1 MESSRAFLGVEP
13 EAFGLAE
20 PLCRD
25 IRLLDRLLGE
35 TLVEQEGPEVLATV
49 RALLAHAHEDGDLLE
64 AVPTLANPEVA
75 RRVARAY
82 TVFFQLLNI
91 AEQKEIVRVNRS
103 RPDRKES
110 IREAVR
116 HLHGIFADGE
126 AAARFVEGLFVC
138 PTLTAHPTEARR
150 RAVLDKLDAIAL
162 ALGEVGRANEDFG
175 LDRPLDNAD
184 LALVNVRRNLAAL
197 WLTDELRESNLTV
210 EDEVKNVLF
219 FFEHSIFDVVSWLQR
234 DLAVAWTEAYPD
246 ATDAPKIGLHYRSW
260 VGGDRDGNPRVT
272 PDLTWTTVR
281 WHASRAISLHLE
293 SVRALRRQL
302 THHASR
308 IPPEAPVWESLRRD
322 EEAIRLSD
330 RQAARYAAEPLAR
343 KCLMMARRLE
353 ANLARIE
360 DLIAGGNALP
370 DAVAYPGARDFRDD
384 LDVLAASLL
393 TSRSAQSAGTG
404 ALVRLRRQAAAFG
417 FNLASLDVRQH
428 SDAHAP
434 AVAALLAEAGVE
446 PEYADLSE
454 ADKGAVLEAELSNPR
469 PLADERWRAAADVEA
484 IRDVFRVIRR
494 SHESLGQESIR
505 AYVVSMTH
513 HASDVLEVLLLAK
526 DAGVV
531 RVADGGPVGSLDL
544 VPLLETIED
553 LQHAR
558 DLLEGLFA
566 SPAYRGYL
574 RGRGDRQEVMLG
586 YSDSSKDGGY
596 LAANWAL
603 YRTQETLGE
612 LARRHGV
619 RLRFFHGRGGT
630 VGRGGGRANRAILCQ
645 PPGSFDGSIRFTEQG
660 EVISFRY
667 SLSPIAHR
675 HLEQIVNAVIV
686 SASREDEPPIPE
698 AWRGA
703 MERLADDSRAAYRG
717 LVHEDA
723 EFFRFY
729 VQATPI
735 GQISSLPIA
744 SRPVS
749 RSGSTIT
756 GLDALRAIPWNFA
769 WVQSRYLVPGW
780 YGLGSALSRAMAEH
794 PDVVREMAE
803 NWPFFRNLLENAELE
818 LARTHL
824 ETAARYAATVRP
836 VELGERF
843 HRRIAEEFDRTRS
856 AILALSGQEDLL
868 HSGRVVR
875 ATIALRNPVVFPLNR
890 LQVALRERLGEDER
904 YLPAV
909 QQTIA
914 GVAAAM
920 QSTG

>member
-1 MESSRAFLGVEP
+1 MAPSPVFLGVEP
-13 EAFGLAE
+13 DAFGLSE

-25 IRLLDRLLGE
+25 IRLLDGLLGE
-35 TLVEQEGPEVLATV
+35 TVEALEGPETLRVA
-49 RALLAHAHEDGDLLE
+49 RALHTVGEHADVLGTVPELAD
-64 AVPTLANPEVA
+64 PEVA
-75 RRVARAY
+75 RLVARAY

-91 AEQKEIVRVNRS
+91 AEQKEIVRVNRA
-103 RPDRKES
+103 RVDRRES

-116 HLHGIFADGE
+116 RLRAEEPD
-126 AAARFVEGLFVC
+126 AARAAEFVESLFVC

-175 LDRPLDNAD
+175 LDRPLDNED
-184 LALVNVRRNLAAL
+184 LALVNLRRNLTAL
-197 WLTDELRESNLTV
+197 WLTDELRASNLTV

-219 FFEHSIFDVVSWLQR
+219 FFEHSILDVVSWLQR
-234 DLAVAWTEAYPD
+234 DIAVAWRESYPEAF
-246 ATDAPKIGLHYRSW
+246 DAPMIGLHYRSW

-272 PDLTWTTVR
+272 PDVTWTALR
-281 WHASRAISLHLE
+281 WHAHRALSLHLE

-302 THHASR
+302 THHAR
-308 IPPEAPVWESLRRD
+308 CIPPDAPIWASLRGD
-322 EEAIRLSD
+322 EEAMPLTE
-330 RQAARYAAEPLAR
+330 RQSVRYAAEPLAR
-343 KCLMMARRLE
+343 KCLFMARRLE
-353 ANLARIE
+353 ANLAWVEALIE
-360 DLIAGGNALP
+360 GRESVCDPIAYA
-370 DAVAYPGARDFRDD
+370 GAGDFGAD
-384 LDVLAASLL
+384 LDAIANSLR

-404 ALVRLRRQAAAFG
+404 ALARLRRQAAAFG
-417 FNLASLDVRQH
+417 FNLASLDIRQH
-428 SDAHAP
+428 SDAHQP
-434 AVAALLAEAGVE
+434 AVAALLAEARVE
-446 PEYADLSE
+446 GDYENLGEE
-454 ADKGAVLEAELSNPR
+454 AKRAVLEGELANPR
-469 PLADERWRAAADVEA
+469 PLAEPRWRADEDVESV
-484 IRDVFRVIRR
+484 REVFRVIRR
-494 SHESLGQESIR
+494 AHEDLGTESVR

-513 HASDVLEVLLLAK
+513 RASDVLEVLLLAK

-531 RVADGGPVGSLDL
+531 RVADGAPTGSLDV

-558 DLLEGLFA
+558 ALLEGLFA
-566 SPAYRGYL
+566 SPVYSAYL
-574 RGRGDRQEVMLG
+574 QARGDRQEVMLG

-603 YRTQETLGE
+603 YQTQEALGE

-645 PPGSFDGSIRFTEQG
+645 PPDSFDGTIRFTEQG

-686 SASREDEPPIPE
+686 AAGRRDEAAIPE
-698 AWRGA
+698 AWRDA
-703 MERLADDSRAAYRG
+703 MDLLASDARASYRA
-717 LVHEDA
+717 LVHEDP

-735 GQISSLPIA
+735 GQISGLPIA

-749 RSGSTIT
+749 RGGAGVT
-756 GLDALRAIPWNFA
+756 GVDGLRAIPWNFA
-769 WVQSRYLVPGW
+769 WVQSRYLLPGW
-780 YGLGSALSRAMAEH
+780 YGLGTAIGNAMATHGETLRAMAR
-794 PDVVREMAE
+794 D
-803 NWPFFRNLLENAELE
+803 WPFFRNLLENAELE

-824 ETAARYAATVRP
+824 ATAARYAATVDP
-836 VELGERF
+836 PELGERF
-843 HRRIAEEFDRTRS
+843 HRRIAEEFERTRT
-856 AILALSGQEDLL
+856 AVLALTRHEEVLAE
-868 HSGRVVR
+868 GRVVG
-875 ATIALRNPVVFPLNR
+875 ATIGLRNPIVYPLNR
-890 LQVALRERLGEDER
+890 LQVALRGRLADHPEC
-904 YLPAV
+904 LPAV

-914 GVAAAM
+914 GIAAAM